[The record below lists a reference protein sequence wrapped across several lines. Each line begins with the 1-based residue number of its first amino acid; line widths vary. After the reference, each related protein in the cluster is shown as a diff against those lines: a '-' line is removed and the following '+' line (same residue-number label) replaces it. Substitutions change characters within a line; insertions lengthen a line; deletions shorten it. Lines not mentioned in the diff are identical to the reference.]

1 MDNKLYEKILLEGE
15 RVDWHG
21 YMVPKDLITE
31 SVITWSTV
39 LIREIDKLE
48 SELNEVKGVS
58 ADKKRNYIETLRN
71 NLKNCP
77 YMLNGDFYL
86 KKKKRVDEQIKEN
99 SKKEVK
105 KKPTK
110 TNRTQSKK
118 TVTKNSDL
126 IFGK

>member
-1 MDNKLYEKILLEGE
+1 
-15 RVDWHG
+15 
-21 YMVPKDLITE
+21 
-31 SVITWSTV
+31 
-39 LIREIDKLE
+39 
-48 SELNEVKGVS
+48 
-58 ADKKRNYIETLRN
+58 
-71 NLKNCP
+71 
-77 YMLNGDFYL
+77 MLNGDFYL
-86 KKKKRVDEQIKEN
+86 KKKKRVEEQIKEN